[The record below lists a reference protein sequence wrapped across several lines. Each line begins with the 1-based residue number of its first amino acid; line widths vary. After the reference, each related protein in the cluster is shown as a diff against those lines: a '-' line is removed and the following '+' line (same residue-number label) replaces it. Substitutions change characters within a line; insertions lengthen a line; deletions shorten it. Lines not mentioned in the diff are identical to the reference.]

1 MRLPS
6 RAGLRVRLMLSTFAA
21 GLLAVGALI
30 VGFNLLLDAQLRSDA
45 DSLLRERAA
54 ASLRSL
60 QITNGR
66 LQVPETPDQAA
77 GDTRTWVFAGARAL
91 ERPVVPVTEQ
101 LTAKRL
107 AAQGAGFASD
117 AHTDARLYAVPIV
130 GGSRE
135 VGTLVVGA
143 SLKPYGAS
151 MRSALL
157 ASLLLG
163 AVILVGVTL
172 LAHWL
177 IRRSLAPVARLT
189 ATAAEWGE
197 HDLSRRFFAGE
208 PHDELTELA
217 ATFDSLL
224 GRVAASLR
232 RERHFTAEISHELR
246 TPLARIIAEAELATA
261 RARDTEHYRAS
272 LGAIHAAAT
281 ELAGSL
287 DALLAVARADAT
299 HTTAPIDARAVADEV
314 VQRVSR
320 SLDPRKVT
328 VAIDAPTPR
337 IRIAADRDLAGRA
350 LAPILD
356 NATRFADTRVEI
368 AIRHE
373 ASDVVFLV
381 SDDGPGVD
389 AEIRTRIFDPG
400 VSRAA
405 PHGSGSGAGLGL
417 PLARRIAR
425 AAGGEV
431 ECVSSVQGARFA
443 LRLPAA

>member
-1 MRLPS
+1 VRLPS
-6 RAGLRVRLMLSTFAA
+6 RAGLRARLMISTFAA
-21 GLLAVGALI
+21 GLLAGATLI
-30 VGFNLLLDAQLRSDA
+30 IGFNLLLDAQLRSNA

-66 LQVPETPDQAA
+66 LEVPEAPDKAA
-77 GDTRTWVFAGARAL
+77 GDTRTWVFGGARSL
-91 ERPVVPVTEQ
+91 EQPAVPGTEQ
-101 LTAKRL
+101 LTAQRL
-107 AAQGAGFASD
+107 AEHGAGFASD
-117 AHTDARLYAVPIV
+117 AHTDTRLYAVPIV
-130 GGSRE
+130 GGSRR

-143 SLKPYGAS
+143 SLKPYAAS
-151 MRSALL
+151 MRSALI

-163 AVILVGVTL
+163 AIILAGVTV

-177 IRRSLAPVARLT
+177 IRRSLAPVARMT

-197 HDLSRRFFAGE
+197 LDLSRRFFAGE

-246 TPLARIIAEAELATA
+246 TPLARIVAEAELAIA
-261 RARDTEHYRAS
+261 RERDSEHYRVA
-272 LGAIHAAAT
+272 LRAIHAAAT

-287 DALLAVARADAT
+287 DALLAVARADAIQA
-299 HTTAPIDARAVADEV
+299 TTPIDAWAVADEL
-314 VQRVSR
+314 VQRAAR
-320 SLDPRKVT
+320 SLGPQRVKVDL
-328 VAIDAPTPR
+328 DAPTPGLR
-337 IRIAADRDLAGRA
+337 VAADRDLAERA

-356 NATRFADTRVEI
+356 NSVRFADTRV
-368 AIRHE
+368 AITIRRQ
-373 ASDVVFLV
+373 AADVVFLI

-389 AEIRTRIFDPG
+389 AEIRSRIFDPG
-400 VSRAA
+400 VSGGA

-417 PLARRIAR
+417 ALARRIAR
-425 AAGGEV
+425 AAGGDV
-431 ECVSSVQGARFA
+431 ECLFNGPGPTFA